1 MMPWTELVELFEYK
15 VADVLEGRQP
25 RGGKRSLADLRS
37 ELLAAPLEP
46 PLQRRLA
53 VADRL
58 FRAFTKTGQAPH
70 PARPPAPSFPAP
82 ASWQAPITVNPEEAL
97 AWDELQ
103 RLSWHDRVLEGVQ
116 ALTSQWTQE
125 LNLLT
130 MRVLYTAVENAERLL
145 HPSQERL
152 TVPAASDPLVNLLD
166 RSVVQELTQTL
177 ANLLL
182 AQGGEGRLR
191 AALSELHET
200 PFPRHA
206 DEDVLASRIAA
217 VERERRTAEERESLI
232 RALQEQYPLPRDPRD
247 RPAIREAVKALAQK
261 LEPLLSSAP
270 RPSQGT
276 VPAHSILYAAQPDLA
291 QAAPD
296 DSADELMLFL
306 QGGQAV
312 QWRGLDWRWQYISPN
327 WQLQAGSQVLLLRPK
342 DAAAARHV
350 LIDGPHGKFKA
361 FLSGAYLL
369 LRAEISPQEELGRRA
384 ALGRAVSVLLDPSG
398 DYAYLRLARA
408 TAQLLRDGRV
418 EARTLGARSA
428 DRYKVASQ
436 DALLNFA
443 RKGVGALLSRLAALS
458 PDATALKVLE
468 AGRAIAVDDERA
480 TRLSGALHRAQFQ
493 PETLPSPVSATHVE
507 LPMNGVFVSLLVPDE
522 PLTLLVGARA
532 VTLRH
537 DFQGRL
543 AAVIP
548 GHAAQYLQDLLV
560 LRLPDLCIVLARHG
574 RWLAAAAS
582 FDDPEPDASSRHP
595 TLFVG
600 PLTDSAPGGHDLSRS
615 DLDGP

>member
-1 MMPWTELVELFEYK
+1 MTSWTELVELYEYK
-15 VADVLEGRQP
+15 VADVLGGRLP
-25 RGGKRSLADLRS
+25 RGGKRSLAELR
-37 ELLAAPLEP
+37 EQLLCAPLEA

-53 VADRL
+53 VADRQL
-58 FRAFTKTGQAPH
+58 RAFTRTGQAPH
-70 PARPPAPSFPAP
+70 PARPPAAPPVPAVG
-82 ASWQAPITVNPEEAL
+82 WQAPITVNPEEAL
-97 AWDELQ
+97 AWDELH
-103 RLSWHDRVLEGVQ
+103 RLSWHDRVLDGVQ
-116 ALTSQWTQE
+116 LLTSQWTQE

-130 MRVLYTAVENAERLL
+130 MRVLYTATENAERLL

-177 ANLLL
+177 ADLLL

-217 VERERRTAEERESLI
+217 VERERRTVEERQSLI
-232 RALQEQYPLPRDPRD
+232 RALQDQYPLPRDPRE
-247 RPAIREAVKALAQK
+247 RPAIREAVRALTQK

-276 VPAHSILYAAQPDLA
+276 VPAHSILYAAQPELA
-291 QAAPD
+291 HGAPD
-296 DSADELMLFL
+296 DSADELVVFL

-312 QWRGLDWRWQYISPN
+312 QWRGLDWRWQYIAPN
-327 WQLQAGSQVLLLRPK
+327 WQLQAGTQVFLLRPK

-361 FLSGAYLL
+361 FISGAYLL
-369 LRAEISPQEELGRRA
+369 LRAEVSPQQELGRRA

-408 TAQLLRDGRV
+408 AAQLLRDGRV
-418 EARTLGARSA
+418 DGRTLTPRSA
-428 DRYKVASQ
+428 DRYKVASHE
-436 DALLNFA
+436 ALLNFA
-443 RKGVGALLSRLAALS
+443 RKGVSALLSRVAALP
-458 PDATALKVLE
+458 PDITALNVLE
-468 AGRAIAVDDERA
+468 AGRAIAVDGDRA
-480 TRLSGALHRAQFQ
+480 MRLTEALHVAQFQ
-493 PETLPSPVSATHVE
+493 PETLPSPVSVTHVE
-507 LPMNGVFVSLLVPDE
+507 LPLNGVFVSLLIPDE
-522 PLTLLVGARA
+522 PLTLLVGGRA

-582 FDDPEPDASSRHP
+582 FDHPEPDAAARNP
-595 TLFVG
+595 TLLVG
-600 PLTDSAPGGHDLSRS
+600 PSTGPGTDQQVPGQEPGRS
-615 DLDGP
+615 